1 MNERIERSCMI
12 AQIAF
17 VSKSQLVIIG
27 KKKWSRLYLTQD
39 LFPPGKFAKTIS
51 RNAHYVVAFKSPRDQ
66 SGMRALL
73 IQSFPDKWREVHEVF
88 NKVTDRPFGYMVLD
102 FHPASS
108 DNCHVLSRILKKE
121 GYTHCY
127 V

>member
-1 MNERIERSCMI
+1 MTDQARIH
-12 AQIAF
+12 
-17 VSKSQLVIIG
+17 KSITVI
-27 KKKWSRLYLTQD
+27 YLKQD

-51 RNAHYVVAFKSPRDQ
+51 CNAHYVVAFKSPCDQ
-66 SGMRALL
+66 SGLRALL

-108 DNCHVLSRILKKE
+108 DNCHVLSHILKKE